1 MYNIVLH
8 MHSRKQE
15 KEIRKRGRVT
25 MIPSEFV
32 TFNWMIRHFGESINA
47 KSTLCVVDIRKGG
60 RNNAKI

>member
-1 MYNIVLH
+1 MFHIMLH

-47 KSTLCVVDIRKGG
+47 KKHSMRGG
-60 RNNAKI
+60 YKKRGKK